1 MDWNASTAW
10 WLVAG
15 ALVAV
20 ELATGTFYLLM
31 LALGAVAAALA
42 AHLGLSN
49 SLQWLTAAAV
59 GAGATAAWH
68 LKRAQA
74 PRSALIEHNRDA
86 NLDIGETVRVDAW
99 AADGSARVQYRG
111 SSWAVRFSGPGQP
124 APGAHVIVSVQSGHL
139 GVAALSADSSAR

>member
-1 MDWNASTAW
+1 MNWNASTTW

-20 ELATGTFYLLM
+20 ELTTGTFYLLM
-31 LALGAVAAALA
+31 LALGAAAAAIA
-42 AHLGLSN
+42 AHLGLAS
-49 SLQWLTAAAV
+49 SVQWLVAAAV

-74 PRSALIEHNRDA
+74 PRSAPIEHNADA
-86 NLDIGETVRVDAW
+86 NLDIGETVQVNAW

-111 SSWAVRFSGPGQP
+111 SSWAVRFAGSGPP
-124 APGAHVIVSVQSGHL
+124 LPGLHTIVSVQSGHL
-139 GVAALSADSSAR
+139 GVATLATDSSAR